1 MRYFLILFTVF
12 LFTSSFSQQLK
23 FKINGLNDTTIFLG
37 RYLGDRLYYADTSY
51 SKNGVVQFKKDNYK
65 AGVYALICPGP
76 KYFEF
81 IMADKEVEMETSIEA
96 FIPAMKVKKSIENK
110 LFYDYIQFINKK
122 KNEAEAYKKAGDNNK
137 LSAVDK
143 EVKAYQKKIVTE
155 NKDRLIGKIL
165 NMSIDPVIPKE
176 ISTNDT
182 LKYKFCLN
190 HFWDNNA

>member
-12 LFTSSFSQQLK
+12 LFTSSFTQQLK

-143 EVKAYQKKIVTE
+143 EVKAYQKKIVIILLE
-155 NKDRLIGKIL
+155 FGKI
-165 NMSIDPVIPKE
+165 K
-176 ISTNDT
+176 
-182 LKYKFCLN
+182 
-190 HFWDNNA
+190 

>member
-51 SKNGVVQFKKDNYK
+51 SKNGVVEFKKDNYK

-81 IMADKEVEMETSIEA
+81 IIA
-96 FIPAMKVKKSIENK
+96 
-110 LFYDYIQFINKK
+110 
-122 KNEAEAYKKAGDNNK
+122 
-137 LSAVDK
+137 
-143 EVKAYQKKIVTE
+143 
-155 NKDRLIGKIL
+155 
-165 NMSIDPVIPKE
+165 
-176 ISTNDT
+176 
-182 LKYKFCLN
+182 
-190 HFWDNNA
+190 NAPL